1 MNKNE
6 NDDFD
11 STITTYASAM
21 LLDLSLTAKLSQAM
35 STYHPIYRIDSLLF
49 LPVLSPLSSFLS
61 LSLSLYAT
69 LPLPLTLFHFLT
81 LVCFLLTSMLK
92 SSSNLSYLICVNSF
106 DTDFSFNLPSI
117 SYCHLSYS
125 VCCSNDIPVSG
136 DTNMRN
142 RCL

>member
-1 MNKNE
+1 
-6 NDDFD
+6 
-11 STITTYASAM
+11 M
-21 LLDLSLTAKLSQAM
+21 LLDLSLTAKLSQLM
-35 STYHPIYRIDSLLF
+35 STYHPINRMKSVLL
-49 LPVLSPLSSFLS
+49 LPVPSPLSSFLS

-69 LPLPLTLFHFLT
+69 LPLPLTLVHFLT
-81 LVCFLLTSMLK
+81 LECFPLTLMLK
-92 SSSNLSYLICVNSF
+92 NSSNLSYLICVNLI
-106 DTDFSFNLPSI
+106 DTAFSIILSSI

>member
-1 MNKNE
+1 
-6 NDDFD
+6 
-11 STITTYASAM
+11 M
-21 LLDLSLTAKLSQAM
+21 LLDLSLTAKLSQLM
-35 STYHPIYRIDSLLF
+35 YRYHPIYRITSLLL
-49 LPVLSPLSSFLS
+49 LPVPSLLSSFLS

-81 LVCFLLTSMLK
+81 LECSLLTSMRK
-92 SSSNLSYLICVNSF
+92 TSSNLSYLICVNLIDTAFSIILSF
-106 DTDFSFNLPSI
+106 I
-117 SYCHLSYS
+117 SYCRLSYS